1 MNYKQ
6 SKTSFEFR
14 IQSYMHMNNS
24 VNHSMMQINNFFNIP
39 NNLGSSKRSPS
50 EGGRMIEEGRVPTGP
65 TPSPR
70 IGRRSTLDGPLGGI
84 CGGFH
89 GKLACT
95 GVVILSV
102 LIFTSVV
109 IVDSIHTIEE
119 GSIGLYFV
127 QGALSDRVSPPGVHW
142 AIPFVTQIESV
153 TIRPKTDTLP
163 SIR

>member
-1 MNYKQ
+1 M
-6 SKTSFEFR
+6 EF
-14 IQSYMHMNNS
+14 
-24 VNHSMMQINNFFNIP
+24 NHSMVQSINFFNIP

-70 IGRRSTLDGPLGGI
+70 IGRRSTLDGPLGSI
-84 CGGFH
+84 CGGLH

-95 GVVILSV
+95 GVIILSV

>member
-1 MNYKQ
+1 
-6 SKTSFEFR
+6 
-14 IQSYMHMNNS
+14 
-24 VNHSMMQINNFFNIP
+24 
-39 NNLGSSKRSPS
+39 
-50 EGGRMIEEGRVPTGP
+50 MIEEGRVPTGP

-70 IGRRSTLDGPLGGI
+70 IGRRSTLDGPFGSI